1 MSQLVSLERMREYND
16 LKVQEFK
23 VKIKEKESTLQ
34 SLTAELTQIFNL
46 LKQQKIDQDILRVNQ
61 ERGQGDGR
69 LDKRVTLFDHISDE
83 AIIELQRQADDEI
96 GEMEVINNVLENQSR
111 QIALAVSELASI
123 RQASV
128 PVYSMVH
135 ERLRIQGE
143 ETEKMA
149 EILTDFTKHYDQ
161 IVEATKIYQADP
173 EACGQLDITILED
186 DNEHIPDILAS
197 LRDSLVIVESIA
209 KEIQAHLDAYL
220 KVQQDQLK
228 VLDELDF
235 FGTSGKADAICEK
248 VMDAEL
254 AMKDKE
260 ISLNEF
266 FQQLSSLATRYKF
279 YSSSYSYL
287 LLEIERRRKAELK
300 LMSLRKDMLKV
311 FEEAYGDELEE
322 RKSWSAQHG
331 EYLPEV
337 LCPFINDLPSKLTV
351 AMESESGR
359 LPVLSPESI
368 DKALNEIH
376 HTS

>member
-1 MSQLVSLERMREYND
+1 M
-16 LKVQEFK
+16 
-23 VKIKEKESTLQ
+23 
-34 SLTAELTQIFNL
+34 
-46 LKQQKIDQDILRVNQ
+46 
-61 ERGQGDGR
+61 
-69 LDKRVTLFDHISDE
+69 
-83 AIIELQRQADDEI
+83 
-96 GEMEVINNVLENQSR
+96 
-111 QIALAVSELASI
+111 
-123 RQASV
+123 
-128 PVYSMVH
+128 
-135 ERLRIQGE
+135 
-143 ETEKMA
+143 
-149 EILTDFTKHYDQ
+149 
-161 IVEATKIYQADP
+161 
-173 EACGQLDITILED
+173 
-186 DNEHIPDILAS
+186 
-197 LRDSLVIVESIA
+197 
-209 KEIQAHLDAYL
+209 DAYL

-311 FEEAYGDELEE
+311 FEEAYGGKIFFVMYSILILLDELEE

-337 LCPFINDLPSKLTV
+337 LCPFINVCLYQSATHLIFIIGFTLQTHC
-351 AMESESGR
+351 GYGIR
-359 LPVLSPESI
+359 IRQTTCSI
-368 DKALNEIH
+368 TRKYRQGKIM
-376 HTS
+376 